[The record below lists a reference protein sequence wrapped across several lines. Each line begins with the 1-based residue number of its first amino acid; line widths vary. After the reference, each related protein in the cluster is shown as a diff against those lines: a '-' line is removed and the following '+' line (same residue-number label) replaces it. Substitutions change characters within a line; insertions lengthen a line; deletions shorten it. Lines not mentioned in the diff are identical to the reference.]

1 MVSNL
6 LIVRTIQNLSYSGK
20 LISASNKGIEVCINE
35 KVGIHYFFPSGEV
48 SSVFCR
54 GDKLTYAEFINSYL
68 TKEEQ

>member
-35 KVGIHYFFPSGEV
+35 KGRDSLLLPK
-48 SSVFCR
+48 R
-54 GDKLTYAEFINSYL
+54 
-68 TKEEQ
+68 